1 MLPDL
6 LQLRVLGVVVLY
18 PAGSAVSL
26 ALEVHEVSRGAV
38 HLAGDTVP
46 ETVEFR
52 HFPRG
57 PLKHL
62 AYEFDP
68 IGVNCLNVG

>member
-1 MLPDL
+1 MLPNL
-6 LQLRVLGVVVLY
+6 LQLGVRRVVALY
-18 PAGSAVSL
+18 PAGSAISL
-26 ALEVHEVSRGAV
+26 ALEVHEVSGGAV

-46 ETVEFR
+46 EAVEFR

-68 IGVNCLNVG
+68 RGVNCLNVG